1 MRRRLLLLVTRP
13 TWTLEGRA
21 ATGAAAVRFDPD
33 QGSVLPAGCNRAPS
47 AQHAEGETVMSK
59 TLILGAAALALS
71 VASASAQS
79 SMPGYGYADPAPVY
93 NYSAQPM
100 QQGTPRERA
109 ACRHDVSRFC
119 RAELQR
125 NPNDVLS
132 VSGCLQANRTKI
144 SRGCRGV
151 LANHGQI

>member
-1 MRRRLLLLVTRP
+1 M
-13 TWTLEGRA
+13 
-21 ATGAAAVRFDPD
+21 
-33 QGSVLPAGCNRAPS
+33 
-47 AQHAEGETVMSK
+47 VMSK

-79 SMPGYGYADPAPVY
+79 SMPGYGYAAPAPVY

-100 QQGTPRERA
+100 QQGTPQERA

-125 NPNDVLS
+125 NPSDVLS
-132 VSGCLQANRTKI
+132 VSGCLQANRAKI
-144 SRGCRGV
+144 SRGCRSV
-151 LANHGQI
+151 LASHGQ